1 MELLSEVLEG
11 RLRGKFL
18 RMKTENAHPPVTYD
32 SLGRLLFGGYC
43 FKTAWRL
50 RFFFLC
56 TGMRFRNCPHFSN
69 VPESCSTLIDYE
81 YLREHE
87 NRDVAAPARDLT

>member
-11 RLRGKFL
+11 RLRRKFL

-50 RFFFLC
+50 RFFFCL
-56 TGMRFRNCPHFSN
+56 HFSN

-87 NRDVAAPARDLT
+87 KRDVAAPARELT